1 MALSRALPLVLAL
14 AALPLWP
21 AAAQFGGTLPGTPQ
35 APPPPQCQQ
44 LLSFRDETQK
54 HGQALQA
61 AGQKKAPPE
70 EVCKLFKAFL
80 AAETKLAEGLEEN
93 AATCGVPPEV
103 IKQVKASRAKA
114 AQTGK
119 RVCDMAAQRPAS
131 LHLDWPDPL
140 RFDAPAPHCSEKTL
154 QPGVPCVE

>member
-61 AGQKKAPPE
+61 AGQKKAPD
-70 EVCKLFKAFL
+70 
-80 AAETKLAEGLEEN
+80 
-93 AATCGVPPEV
+93 EV
-103 IKQVKASRAKA
+103 IKQVKASHAKA

-140 RFDAPAPHCSEKTL
+140 RFDASAPHCSEKTL